1 MNILFAFLNAAPANA
16 AGQSSLSMWIMIAL
30 IFVVMYFFMI
40 RPQNKQRKELQK
52 FLNGLKNGDKV
63 VTIGGINGT
72 VKEVKEDKV
81 VVEVDK
87 GVCVTFLKSAIQ
99 GPQQAAVAAQKKDEK
114 VEKTAAKEEN
124 AEQK

>member
-1 MNILFAFLNAAPANA
+1 M
-16 AGQSSLSMWIMIAL
+16 
-30 IFVVMYFFMI
+30 
-40 RPQNKQRKELQK
+40 QK

>member
-1 MNILFAFLNAAPANA
+1 MNILFTFLNAAPANA
-16 AGQSSLSMWIMIAL
+16 AGQSSMSMWIMIAL